1 MKYHFKE
8 KHKRGPFV
16 KAVVSLVVAAGL
28 FAGAASSSSACAC
41 SEVYEVQPGDT
52 LYSLGQQYGVT
63 VEQLQN
69 KNEMGHSTDLA
80 VGQELLVPPGGPVHD
95 SPASEDETS
104 SMTEYT
110 VEQGDTLYS
119 IATGAGMTV
128 NEVKEANN
136 LGSNTIYPGQSLTL
150 ESSTGNDSSEE
161 NSSSPN
167 DPSYDQYRVVSG
179 DTLFSLANRFGTTV
193 GELQDLNNKSTHHIN
208 IGERLT
214 IPDVVTAQAT
224 MVGYSDMHTIAVE
237 IHGEERALKLGYNN
251 DIPFYAGEEMNITYT
266 TGGDRP
272 ALVQATER

>member
-1 MKYHFKE
+1 MTYHLNE
-8 KHKRGPFV
+8 KHKRGPFG
-16 KAVVSLVVAAGL
+16 KVVASLVVAAGL

-41 SEVYEVQPGDT
+41 SEVYQVQPGDT

-69 KNEMGHSTDLA
+69 KNEMGHSTELA

-95 SPASEDETS
+95 SPASGENNDTRS
-104 SMTEYT
+104 TTEYT

-150 ESSTGNDSSEE
+150 ESSNGSDSREE
-161 NSSSPN
+161 NSSSPS

-179 DTLFSLANRFGTTV
+179 DTLFSLADRFGTTV
-193 GELQDLNNKSTHHIN
+193 GELQNLNNKSTHHIN
-208 IGERLT
+208 VGEQLT
-214 IPDVVTAQAT
+214 IPGVVTAQAT
-224 MVGYSDMHTIAVE
+224 MVGYTDMHTIAVE
-237 IHGEERALKLGYNN
+237 IHGEERALKLG
-251 DIPFYAGEEMNITYT
+251 ITT
-266 TGGDRP
+266 IFLSMQETK
-272 ALVQATER
+272 